1 MNPHG
6 GAVAFGHPI
15 GASGGMLA
23 TSLAYQLTAEELD
36 CGIVGMSLG
45 GGGAVM
51 SLWERVH

>member
-1 MNPHG
+1 MNPCG

-23 TSLAYQLTAEELD
+23 TSLAYQLVADDLEYGL
-36 CGIVGMSLG
+36 VGMSLG

-51 SLWERVH
+51 SLWQRA